1 MKGGY
6 MLKRL
11 ILVITALLL
20 IGATVQAEESIRIL
34 MESVPDTRYIQE
46 LLPQFKAETGIEV
59 EMEVISYIDMH
70 SKLVPQLISPKGSYD
85 AIVVDFYWAGE
96 FTKAGW
102 LMPLDDLVKRDNFD
116 TGVYVPKVMDL
127 VGRVDNTLYMLPFYN
142 YSMAIIYRKDL
153 IEDPKER
160 AAFKS
165 KYGIDLK
172 VPETWDEY
180 WKQVEFFSRDTNN
193 DGKNDMYGTV
203 IQGQRGDC
211 ISMQWSNFLYAQGGQ
226 YNDKD
231 WNPTLNNAAGI
242 SALTAYREAL
252 QKFSPP
258 GSESYCFDE
267 GFNVMAQGKAFSLQ
281 TFNIMFAGFEDPKS
295 SKVVGKVAIT
305 PNPGGGLNGAWGW
318 AIPKSSPNKEAA
330 WKFLKWV
337 ESYEIAKKRAI
348 LGGAPTQTKI
358 FVDPEVVAA
367 RSYYPILGKILAGAQ
382 QFPVFT
388 YTTQLVEEM
397 GRELNLA
404 ATGEKDIKEA
414 LDASAEAFR
423 KLLIKD
429 GKLSK

>member
-1 MKGGY
+1 

-11 ILVITALLL
+11 FLVVTVFLLVGGL
-20 IGATVQAEESIRIL
+20 VQAESIRLL

-46 LLPQFKAETGIEV
+46 LLPQFKAETGIDV
-59 EMEVISYIDMH
+59 DMEVISYIDMH
-70 SKLVPQLISPKGSYD
+70 SKLVPQLVSPKGSYD
-85 AIVVDFYWAGE
+85 AIVVDFYWVGE

-102 LMPLDDLVKRDNFD
+102 LMSLDDLVKRDNFD
-116 TGVYVPKVMDL
+116 TGVYVPKLMEL

-142 YSMAIIYRKDL
+142 YSMAIIYRKDM
-153 IEDPKER
+153 IEDPKEQ
-160 AAFKS
+160 AAFKA
-165 KYGIDLK
+165 KYGMDLK
-172 VPETWDEY
+172 IPETWDEY
-180 WKQVEFFSRDTNN
+180 WKQVEFFSRDTDN
-193 DGKNDMYGTV
+193 DGKTDMFGTV

-211 ISMQWSNFLYAQGGQ
+211 ISMQWSNYLYAQGGQ
-226 YNDKD
+226 YNDSN
-231 WNPTLNNAAGI
+231 WNPTLNSAAGVA
-242 SALTAYREAL
+242 ALTAYREAL

-267 GFNVMAQGKAFSLQ
+267 GFNVLAQGKAFSLQ
-281 TFNIMFAGFEDPKS
+281 TFNIMFAGFEDPES

-337 ESYEIAKKRAI
+337 ESYEIAKKRAL

-404 ATGEKDIKEA
+404 ATGEKDVKEA
-414 LDASAEAFR
+414 LDAAAEAFR

>member
-1 MKGGY
+1 

-11 ILVITALLL
+11 FLVVTVFFL
-20 IGATVQAEESIRIL
+20 IGGLVQAESIRLL

-46 LLPQFKAETGIEV
+46 LLPQFKTETGIDV
-59 EMEVISYIDMH
+59 DMEVISYIDMH
-70 SKLVPQLISPKGSYD
+70 SKLVPQLVSPKGSYD
-85 AIVVDFYWAGE
+85 AIVVDFYWVGE

-116 TGVYVPKVMDL
+116 TGVYVPKLIEL

-142 YSMAIIYRKDL
+142 YSMAIIYRKDM
-153 IEDPKER
+153 IEDPKEQ
-160 AAFKS
+160 AAFKA
-165 KYGIDLK
+165 KYGMDLK
-172 VPETWDEY
+172 IPKTWDEY

-193 DGKNDMYGTV
+193 DGKTDMFGTV

-211 ISMQWSNFLYAQGGQ
+211 ISMQWSNYLYALGGQ
-226 YNDKD
+226 YNDSN
-231 WNPTLNNAAGI
+231 WNPTLNSAAGVA
-242 SALTAYREAL
+242 ALTAYREAL

-267 GFNVMAQGKAFSLQ
+267 GFNVLAQGKAFSLQ
-281 TFNIMFAGFEDPKS
+281 TFNIMFAGFEDPES

-337 ESYEIAKKRAI
+337 ESYEIAKKRAL

-367 RSYYPILGKILAGAQ
+367 RSYYPILGEILAGAQ

-404 ATGEKDIKEA
+404 ATGEKDVKEA

>member
-1 MKGGY
+1 

-11 ILVITALLL
+11 LLMLTALLL
-20 IGATVQAEESIRIL
+20 IGGTVEAKSIRIL

-46 LLPQFKAETGIEV
+46 LLPQFKAESGIDV

-70 SKLVPQLISPKGSYD
+70 SKLVPQLVSPRGSYD
-85 AIVVDFYWAGE
+85 AIVVDFYWVGE

-116 TGVYVPKVMDL
+116 TGIYVPKLIEL

-142 YSMAIIYRKDL
+142 YSMAIIYRKDML
-153 IEDPKER
+153 EDPKEQ
-160 AAFKS
+160 AAFKA
-165 KYGIDLK
+165 KYGMDLK
-172 VPETWDEY
+172 IPKTWDEY
-180 WKQVEFFSRDTNN
+180 WKQVEFFSRDTDN
-193 DGKNDMYGTV
+193 DGKNDIFGTV

-211 ISMQWSNFLYAQGGQ
+211 ISMQWSNYLYSQGGQ
-226 YNDKD
+226 YNDRN
-231 WNPTLNNAAGI
+231 WNPTLNSAAGVA
-242 SALTAYREAL
+242 ALTAYREAL
-252 QKFSPP
+252 QKYSPA

-267 GFNVMAQGKAFSLQ
+267 GFNVLAQGKAFSLQ
-281 TFNIMFAGFEDPKS
+281 TFNIMFAGFEDPES

-318 AIPKSSPNKEAA
+318 AIPKSSPDKEAA
-330 WKFLKWV
+330 WTFLKWV
-337 ESYEIAKKRAI
+337 ESYEIAKKRAL

-367 RSYYPILGKILAGAQ
+367 RSYYPILGEILAGAQ

-404 ATGEKDIKEA
+404 ATGQKDVKEA

>member
-1 MKGGY
+1 M
-6 MLKRL
+6 KRL
-11 ILVITALLL
+11 FLVVTVFLL
-20 IGATVQAEESIRIL
+20 IGGLVQAETIRLL

-46 LLPQFKAETGIEV
+46 LLPQFKAETGIDV
-59 EMEVISYIDMH
+59 DMEVISYIDMH
-70 SKLVPQLISPKGSYD
+70 SKLVPQLVSPKGSYD
-85 AIVVDFYWAGE
+85 AIVVDFYWVGE

-116 TGVYVPKVMDL
+116 VGVYVPKLMEL

-142 YSMAIIYRKDL
+142 YSMAIIYRKDM
-153 IEDPKER
+153 IEDPKEQ
-160 AAFKS
+160 AAFKA
-165 KYGIDLK
+165 KYGMDLK
-172 VPETWDEY
+172 IPQTWDDY
-180 WKQVEFFSRDTNN
+180 WKQVEFFSRDTDN
-193 DGKNDMYGTV
+193 DGKTDMFGTV

-211 ISMQWSNFLYAQGGQ
+211 ISMQWSNYLYAQGGQ
-226 YNDKD
+226 YNDSN
-231 WNPTLNNAAGI
+231 WNPTLNSEAGVR
-242 SALTAYREAL
+242 ALTAYREAL

-267 GFNVMAQGKAFSLQ
+267 GFNVLAQGKAFSLQ
-281 TFNIMFAGFEDPKS
+281 TFNIMFAGFEDPES

-337 ESYEIAKKRAI
+337 ESYEIAKKRAL

-404 ATGEKDIKEA
+404 ATGEKDVKEA

>member
-1 MKGGY
+1 

-11 ILVITALLL
+11 LLVLTVFLL
-20 IGATVQAEESIRIL
+20 IGAIAQAETIRLL

-46 LLPQFKAETGIEV
+46 LLPQFKEATGIDV

-70 SKLVPQLISPKGSYD
+70 SKLVPQLVSPKGSYD
-85 AIVVDFYWAGE
+85 AIVVDFYWVGE

-102 LMPLDDLVKRDNFD
+102 LMPLDDFVKRDSFD
-116 TGVYVPKVMDL
+116 TSVYVPKLMEL

-153 IEDPKER
+153 IEDPKEQ

-165 KYGIDLK
+165 KYGTDLK
-172 VPETWDEY
+172 IPQTWEEY

-193 DGKNDMYGTV
+193 DGKNDMFGTV

-211 ISMQWSNFLYAQGGQ
+211 ISMQWSNYLYSQGGQ
-226 YNDKD
+226 YNDSN
-231 WNPTLNNAAGI
+231 WNPTLNGEAGVK
-242 SALTAYREAL
+242 ALTAYREAL
-252 QKFSPP
+252 EKFSPA

-267 GFNVMAQGKAFSLQ
+267 AFNVMAQGKAFSLQ
-281 TFNIMFAGFEDPKS
+281 TFNIMFAGLEDPKS

-318 AIPKSSPNKEAA
+318 AIPKSSPNKEEA

-337 ESYEIAKKRAI
+337 ESYEIAKKRAL

-367 RSYYPILGKILAGAQ
+367 RSYYPILGEILAGAQ

-404 ATGEKDIKEA
+404 ATGEKDAKEA

-429 GKLSK
+429 GKLAK

>member
-1 MKGGY
+1 M
-6 MLKRL
+6 MKRL
-11 ILVITALLL
+11 FLVVTVFLL
-20 IGATVQAEESIRIL
+20 IGGLVQAETIRLL

-46 LLPQFKAETGIEV
+46 LLPQFKAETGIDV
-59 EMEVISYIDMH
+59 DMEVISYIDMH
-70 SKLVPQLISPKGSYD
+70 SKLVPQLVSPKGSYD
-85 AIVVDFYWAGE
+85 AIVVDFYWVGE

-116 TGVYVPKVMDL
+116 VGVYVPKLMEL

-142 YSMAIIYRKDL
+142 YSMAIIYRKDM
-153 IEDPKER
+153 IEDPKEQ
-160 AAFKS
+160 AAFKA
-165 KYGIDLK
+165 KYGMDLK
-172 VPETWDEY
+172 IPQTWDDY
-180 WKQVEFFSRDTNN
+180 WKQVEFFSRDTDN
-193 DGKNDMYGTV
+193 DGKTDMFGTV

-211 ISMQWSNFLYAQGGQ
+211 ISMQWSNYLYAQGGQ
-226 YNDKD
+226 YNDSN
-231 WNPTLNNAAGI
+231 WNPTLNSEAGVR
-242 SALTAYREAL
+242 ALTAYREAL

-267 GFNVMAQGKAFSLQ
+267 GFNVLAQGKAFSLQ
-281 TFNIMFAGFEDPKS
+281 TFNIMFAGFEDPES

-337 ESYEIAKKRAI
+337 ESYEIAKKRAL

-404 ATGEKDIKEA
+404 ATGEKDVKEA
-414 LDASAEAFR
+414 LDAAAEAFR

-429 GKLSK
+429 GKLAK

>member
-1 MKGGY
+1 M
-6 MLKRL
+6 MKRL
-11 ILVITALLL
+11 FLVVTVFLL
-20 IGATVQAEESIRIL
+20 IGGLVQAETIRLL

-46 LLPQFKAETGIEV
+46 LLPQFKAETGIDV
-59 EMEVISYIDMH
+59 DMEVISYIDMH
-70 SKLVPQLISPKGSYD
+70 SKLVPQLVSPKGSYD
-85 AIVVDFYWAGE
+85 AIVVDFYWVGE

-102 LMPLDDLVKRDNFD
+102 LMSLDDLVKRDNFD
-116 TGVYVPKVMDL
+116 TGVYVPKLIEL

-142 YSMAIIYRKDL
+142 YSMAIIYRKDM
-153 IEDPKER
+153 IEDPKEQ
-160 AAFKS
+160 AAFKA
-165 KYGIDLK
+165 KYGMDLK
-172 VPETWDEY
+172 IPQTWDDY

-193 DGKNDMYGTV
+193 DGKTDMFGTV

-211 ISMQWSNFLYAQGGQ
+211 ISMQWSNYLYAQGGQ
-226 YNDKD
+226 YNDSN
-231 WNPTLNNAAGI
+231 WNPTLNSAAGVA
-242 SALTAYREAL
+242 ALTAYREAL

-267 GFNVMAQGKAFSLQ
+267 GFNVLAQGKAFSLQ
-281 TFNIMFAGFEDPKS
+281 TFNIMFAGFEDPES

-337 ESYEIAKKRAI
+337 ESYEIAKKRAL

-404 ATGEKDIKEA
+404 ATGEKDVKEA
-414 LDASAEAFR
+414 LDAAAEAFR

>member
-1 MKGGY
+1 

-11 ILVITALLL
+11 FLVVTVFLL
-20 IGATVQAEESIRIL
+20 IGGLVQAESIRLL

-46 LLPQFKAETGIEV
+46 LLPQFKAETGIDV
-59 EMEVISYIDMH
+59 DMEVISYIDMH
-70 SKLVPQLISPKGSYD
+70 SKLVPQLVSPKGSYD
-85 AIVVDFYWAGE
+85 AIVVDFYWVGE

-102 LMPLDDLVKRDNFD
+102 LMPLDDLVKRDKFD
-116 TGVYVPKVMDL
+116 IGVYVPKLIEL

-142 YSMAIIYRKDL
+142 YSMAIIYRKDM
-153 IEDPKER
+153 IEDPKEQ
-160 AAFKS
+160 AAFKA
-165 KYGIDLK
+165 KYGMDLK
-172 VPETWDEY
+172 IPKTWDEY

-193 DGKNDMYGTV
+193 DGKTDMFGTV

-211 ISMQWSNFLYAQGGQ
+211 ISMQWSNYLYALGGQ
-226 YNDKD
+226 YNDSN
-231 WNPTLNNAAGI
+231 WNPTLNSAAGVA
-242 SALTAYREAL
+242 ALTAYREAL

-267 GFNVMAQGKAFSLQ
+267 GFNVLAQGKAFSLQ
-281 TFNIMFAGFEDPKS
+281 TFNIMFAGFEDPES

-337 ESYEIAKKRAI
+337 ESYEIAKKRAL

-358 FVDPEVVAA
+358 FVDPDVVAA
-367 RSYYPILGKILAGAQ
+367 RSYYPILGEILAGAQ

-404 ATGEKDIKEA
+404 ATGEKDVKEA

>member
-1 MKGGY
+1 M
-6 MLKRL
+6 MKRL
-11 ILVITALLL
+11 FLVVTVFLL
-20 IGATVQAEESIRIL
+20 IGGLVQAETIRLL

-46 LLPQFKAETGIEV
+46 LLPQFKAETGIDV
-59 EMEVISYIDMH
+59 DMEVISYIDMH
-70 SKLVPQLISPKGSYD
+70 SKLVPQLVSPKGSYD
-85 AIVVDFYWAGE
+85 AIVVDFYWVGE

-102 LMPLDDLVKRDNFD
+102 LMSLDDLVKRDNFD
-116 TGVYVPKVMDL
+116 TGVYVPKLIEL

-142 YSMAIIYRKDL
+142 YSMAIIYRKDM
-153 IEDPKER
+153 IEDPKEQ
-160 AAFKS
+160 AAFKA
-165 KYGIDLK
+165 KYGMDLK
-172 VPETWDEY
+172 IPQTWDDY

-193 DGKNDMYGTV
+193 DGKTDMFGTV

-211 ISMQWSNFLYAQGGQ
+211 ISMQWSNYLYAQGGQ
-226 YNDKD
+226 YNDSN
-231 WNPTLNNAAGI
+231 WNPTLNSAAGVA
-242 SALTAYREAL
+242 ALTAYREAL

-267 GFNVMAQGKAFSLQ
+267 GFNVLAQGKAFSLQ
-281 TFNIMFAGFEDPKS
+281 TFNIMFAGFEDPES

-337 ESYEIAKKRAI
+337 ESYEIAKKRAL

-404 ATGEKDIKEA
+404 ATGEKDVKEA

-429 GKLSK
+429 GKLAK

>member
-1 MKGGY
+1 
-6 MLKRL
+6 
-11 ILVITALLL
+11 
-20 IGATVQAEESIRIL
+20 
-34 MESVPDTRYIQE
+34 
-46 LLPQFKAETGIEV
+46 
-59 EMEVISYIDMH
+59 
-70 SKLVPQLISPKGSYD
+70 
-85 AIVVDFYWAGE
+85 
-96 FTKAGW
+96 
-102 LMPLDDLVKRDNFD
+102 
-116 TGVYVPKVMDL
+116 
-127 VGRVDNTLYMLPFYN
+127 MLPFYN
-142 YSMAIIYRKDL
+142 YSMAIIYRKDM
-153 IEDPKER
+153 IEDPKEQT
-160 AAFKS
+160 AFKA

-172 VPETWDEY
+172 IPETWDEY
-180 WKQVEFFSRDTNN
+180 WKQIEFFSRDTNN
-193 DGKNDMYGTV
+193 DGKTDLFGTV

-211 ISMQWSNFLYAQGGQ
+211 ISMQWSNYLYAYGGQ
-226 YNDKD
+226 YNDSN
-231 WNPTLNNAAGI
+231 WNPTLNSDAGI
-242 SALTAYREAL
+242 AALTAYREAL

-281 TFNIMFAGFEDPKS
+281 TFNIMFAGFEDPES

-337 ESYEIAKKRAI
+337 ESYEIAKKRAL

-404 ATGEKDIKEA
+404 ATGQKDVKEA
-414 LDASAEAFR
+414 LDASAEIFR
-423 KLLIKD
+423 KLLVKD

>member
-1 MKGGY
+1 
-6 MLKRL
+6 
-11 ILVITALLL
+11 
-20 IGATVQAEESIRIL
+20 
-34 MESVPDTRYIQE
+34 
-46 LLPQFKAETGIEV
+46 
-59 EMEVISYIDMH
+59 
-70 SKLVPQLISPKGSYD
+70 
-85 AIVVDFYWAGE
+85 
-96 FTKAGW
+96 
-102 LMPLDDLVKRDNFD
+102 
-116 TGVYVPKVMDL
+116 L

-153 IEDPKER
+153 IEDPKEQ
-160 AAFKS
+160 AAFKA
-165 KYGIDLK
+165 KYGMDLK
-172 VPETWDEY
+172 IPTAWDEY
-180 WKQVEFFSRDTNN
+180 WKQVEFFSRDTDK
-193 DGKNDMYGTV
+193 DGKTDMFGTV

-211 ISMQWSNFLYAQGGQ
+211 ISMQWSNYLYAQGGQ
-226 YNDKD
+226 YNDSN
-231 WNPTLNNAAGI
+231 WNPTLNSDAGVA
-242 SALTAYREAL
+242 ALTAYREAL

-267 GFNVMAQGKAFSLQ
+267 GFNVLAQGKAFSLQ
-281 TFNIMFAGFEDPKS
+281 TFNIMFAGFEDPES

-337 ESYEIAKKRAI
+337 ESYEIAKKRAL

-367 RSYYPILGKILAGAQ
+367 RSYYPILGEILAGAQ

-404 ATGEKDIKEA
+404 ATGEKDVKDA

-429 GKLSK
+429 GKLSQ

>member
-1 MKGGY
+1 
-6 MLKRL
+6 
-11 ILVITALLL
+11 
-20 IGATVQAEESIRIL
+20 

-46 LLPQFKAETGIEV
+46 LLPQFKAETGIDV

-70 SKLVPQLISPKGSYD
+70 SKLVPQLVSPKGSYD
-85 AIVVDFYWAGE
+85 AIVVDFYWVGE

-116 TGVYVPKVMDL
+116 TGIYVPKLMEL

-153 IEDPKER
+153 IEDPKEQ
-160 AAFKS
+160 AAFKA
-165 KYGIDLK
+165 KYGMDLK
-172 VPETWDEY
+172 IPTAWDEY
-180 WKQVEFFSRDTNN
+180 WKQVEFFSRDTDK
-193 DGKNDMYGTV
+193 DGKTDMFGTV

-211 ISMQWSNFLYAQGGQ
+211 ISMQWSNYLYAQGGQ
-226 YNDKD
+226 YNDSN
-231 WNPTLNNAAGI
+231 WNPTLNSDAGVA
-242 SALTAYREAL
+242 ALTAYREAL

-267 GFNVMAQGKAFSLQ
+267 GFNVLAQGKAFSLQ
-281 TFNIMFAGFEDPKS
+281 TFNIMFAGFEDPES

-337 ESYEIAKKRAI
+337 ESYEIAKKRAL

-367 RSYYPILGKILAGAQ
+367 RSYYPILGEILAGAQ

-404 ATGEKDIKEA
+404 ATGEKDVKDA

-429 GKLSK
+429 GKLSQ

>member
-1 MKGGY
+1 

-11 ILVITALLL
+11 ILVVTVFLL
-20 IGATVQAEESIRIL
+20 IGSLVQAKSIRLL

-46 LLPQFKAETGIEV
+46 LLPQFKAETGIDV
-59 EMEVISYIDMH
+59 DMEVISYIDMH

-85 AIVVDFYWAGE
+85 AIVVDFYWVGE

-116 TGVYVPKVMDL
+116 IGVYVPKLIEL

-142 YSMAIIYRKDL
+142 YSMAIIYRKDM
-153 IEDPKER
+153 IEDPKEQ
-160 AAFKS
+160 AAFKA
-165 KYGIDLK
+165 KYGMDLK
-172 VPETWDEY
+172 IPKTWDEY
-180 WKQVEFFSRDTNN
+180 WRQVEFFSRDTNN
-193 DGKNDMYGTV
+193 DGKTDMFGTV

-211 ISMQWSNFLYAQGGQ
+211 ISMQWSNYLYALGGQ
-226 YNDKD
+226 YNDSN
-231 WNPTLNNAAGI
+231 WNPTLNSAAGVA
-242 SALTAYREAL
+242 ALTAYREAL

-267 GFNVMAQGKAFSLQ
+267 GFNVLAQGKAYSLQ
-281 TFNIMFAGFEDPKS
+281 TFNIMFAGFEDPES

-337 ESYEIAKKRAI
+337 ESYEIAKKRAL

-358 FVDPEVVAA
+358 FVDPDVVAA
-367 RSYYPILGKILAGAQ
+367 RSYYPILGEILAGAQ

-404 ATGEKDIKEA
+404 ATGEKDVKEA

>member
-1 MKGGY
+1 

-11 ILVITALLL
+11 FLVLTVFLL
-20 IGATVQAEESIRIL
+20 IGGIVQAESIRLL

-46 LLPQFKAETGIEV
+46 LLPQFKAETGIDV
-59 EMEVISYIDMH
+59 DMEVISYIDMH

-85 AIVVDFYWAGE
+85 AIVVDFYWVGE

-116 TGVYVPKVMDL
+116 VGAYVPKLIEL
-127 VGRVDNTLYMLPFYN
+127 VGRVDDTLYMLPFYN
-142 YSMAIIYRKDL
+142 YSMAIIYRKDM
-153 IEDPKER
+153 IEDPKEQ
-160 AAFKS
+160 AAFKA
-165 KYGIDLK
+165 KYGMDLK
-172 VPETWDEY
+172 IPKTWDEY

-193 DGKNDMYGTV
+193 DGKTDMFGTV

-211 ISMQWSNFLYAQGGQ
+211 ISMQWSNYLYALGGQ
-226 YNDKD
+226 YNDSN
-231 WNPTLNNAAGI
+231 WNPTLNSAAGVA
-242 SALTAYREAL
+242 ALTAYREAL

-267 GFNVMAQGKAFSLQ
+267 GFNVLAQGKAFSLQ
-281 TFNIMFAGFEDPKS
+281 TFNIMFAGFEDPES

-337 ESYEIAKKRAI
+337 ESYEIAKKRAL

-358 FVDPEVVAA
+358 FVDPDVVAA
-367 RSYYPILGKILAGAQ
+367 RSYYPILGEILAGAQ

>member
-1 MKGGY
+1 

-11 ILVITALLL
+11 FLVVTVFLL
-20 IGATVQAEESIRIL
+20 IGGLVQAESIRLL

-46 LLPQFKAETGIEV
+46 LLPQFKAETGIDV
-59 EMEVISYIDMH
+59 DMEVISYIDMH

-85 AIVVDFYWAGE
+85 AIVVDFYWVGE

-116 TGVYVPKVMDL
+116 TGVYVPKLIEL
-127 VGRVDNTLYMLPFYN
+127 VGRVDNNLYMLPFYN
-142 YSMAIIYRKDL
+142 YSMAIIYRKDML
-153 IEDPKER
+153 EDPKEQ
-160 AAFKS
+160 AAFKA
-165 KYGIDLK
+165 KYDMDLK
-172 VPETWDEY
+172 IPKTWDEY

-193 DGKNDMYGTV
+193 DGKTDMFGTV

-211 ISMQWSNFLYAQGGQ
+211 ISMQWSNYLYALGGQ
-226 YNDKD
+226 YNDSN
-231 WNPTLNNAAGI
+231 WNPTLNSAAGVA
-242 SALTAYREAL
+242 ALTAYREAL

-267 GFNVMAQGKAFSLQ
+267 GFNVLAQGKAFSLQ
-281 TFNIMFAGFEDPKS
+281 TFNIMFAGFEDPES

-337 ESYEIAKKRAI
+337 ESYEIAKKRAL

-367 RSYYPILGKILAGAQ
+367 RSYYPILGEILAGAQ

-404 ATGEKDIKEA
+404 ATGEKDVKEA

>member
-1 MKGGY
+1 

-11 ILVITALLL
+11 FLVVTVFLL
-20 IGATVQAEESIRIL
+20 IGGLVQAESIRLL

-46 LLPQFKAETGIEV
+46 LLPQFKAETGIDV
-59 EMEVISYIDMH
+59 DMEVISYIDMH
-70 SKLVPQLISPKGSYD
+70 SKLVPQLVSPKGSYD
-85 AIVVDFYWAGE
+85 AIVVDFYWVGE

-102 LMPLDDLVKRDNFD
+102 LMPLDDLVKRDKFD
-116 TGVYVPKVMDL
+116 IGVYVPKLIEL

-142 YSMAIIYRKDL
+142 YSMAIIYRKDM
-153 IEDPKER
+153 IEDPKEQ
-160 AAFKS
+160 AAFKA
-165 KYGIDLK
+165 KYGMDLK
-172 VPETWDEY
+172 IPQTWDEY

-193 DGKNDMYGTV
+193 DGKTDMFGTV

-211 ISMQWSNFLYAQGGQ
+211 ISMQWSNYLYALGGQ
-226 YNDKD
+226 YNDSN
-231 WNPTLNNAAGI
+231 WNPTLNSAAGVA
-242 SALTAYREAL
+242 ALTAYREAL

-267 GFNVMAQGKAFSLQ
+267 GFNVLAQGKAFSLQ
-281 TFNIMFAGFEDPKS
+281 TFNIMFAGFEDPES

-337 ESYEIAKKRAI
+337 ESYEIAKKRAL

-367 RSYYPILGKILAGAQ
+367 RSYYPILGEILAGAQ

-404 ATGEKDIKEA
+404 ATGEKDVKEA

-429 GKLSK
+429 GKLAK

>member
-1 MKGGY
+1 M
-6 MLKRL
+6 MKRL
-11 ILVITALLL
+11 LLVLTVFLL
-20 IGATVQAEESIRIL
+20 IGGIAQAKSIRLL

-46 LLPQFKAETGIEV
+46 LLPQFKAETGIDV

-70 SKLVPQLISPKGSYD
+70 SKLVPQLISPRGSYD
-85 AIVVDFYWAGE
+85 AIVVDFYWVGE

-102 LMPLDDLVKRDNFD
+102 LMPLDDMVKRDNFD
-116 TGVYVPKVMDL
+116 TGVYVPKLMDL

-142 YSMAIIYRKDL
+142 YSMAVIYRKDM
-153 IEDPKER
+153 IEDPKEQ
-160 AAFKS
+160 AAFKA
-165 KYGIDLK
+165 KYGMDLN

-180 WKQVEFFSRDTNN
+180 WKQVEFFSRDTNS
-193 DGKNDMYGTV
+193 DGKTDMFGTV

-211 ISMQWSNFLYAQGGQ
+211 ISMQWSNYLYSQGGQ
-226 YNDKD
+226 YNDAN
-231 WNPTLNNAAGI
+231 WNPTLNSAAGVR
-242 SALTAYREAL
+242 AMNAYREAL
-252 QKFSPP
+252 EKYSPA

-267 GFNVMAQGKAFSLQ
+267 AFNVMAQGKAFSLQ
-281 TFNIMFAGFEDPKS
+281 TFNIMFAGFEDPES
-295 SKVVGKVAIT
+295 SKVVGKVGIT

-318 AIPKSSPNKEAA
+318 AIPKSSPNKEDA

-337 ESYEIAKKRAI
+337 ESYEIAKKRAL

-388 YTTQLVEEM
+388 YTGQLVEEM

-404 ATGEKDIKEA
+404 ATGEKDVKEA

>member
-1 MKGGY
+1 

-11 ILVITALLL
+11 FLVVTVFLL
-20 IGATVQAEESIRIL
+20 IGGLVQAESIRLL

-46 LLPQFKAETGIEV
+46 LLPQFKAETGIDV
-59 EMEVISYIDMH
+59 DMEVISYIDMH

-85 AIVVDFYWAGE
+85 AIVVDFYWVGE

-116 TGVYVPKVMDL
+116 TGVYVPKLIEL
-127 VGRVDNTLYMLPFYN
+127 VGRVDNNLYMLPFYN
-142 YSMAIIYRKDL
+142 YSMAIIYRKDM
-153 IEDPKER
+153 IEDPKEQ
-160 AAFKS
+160 AAFKA
-165 KYGIDLK
+165 KYDMDLEIPK
-172 VPETWDEY
+172 TWDEY

-193 DGKNDMYGTV
+193 DGKTDMFGTV

-211 ISMQWSNFLYAQGGQ
+211 ISMQWSNYLYALGGQ
-226 YNDKD
+226 YNDSN
-231 WNPTLNNAAGI
+231 WNPTLNSAAGVA
-242 SALTAYREAL
+242 ALTAYREAL

-267 GFNVMAQGKAFSLQ
+267 GFNVLAQGKAFSLQ
-281 TFNIMFAGFEDPKS
+281 TFNIMFAGFEDPES

-337 ESYEIAKKRAI
+337 ESYEIAKKRAL

-358 FVDPEVVAA
+358 FVDPDVVAA
-367 RSYYPILGKILAGAQ
+367 RSYYPILGEILAGAQ

>member
-1 MKGGY
+1 

-11 ILVITALLL
+11 LSVLTVFLL
-20 IGATVQAEESIRIL
+20 IGAVAQAKTIRLL

-46 LLPQFKAETGIEV
+46 LLPQFKEETDIDV

-70 SKLVPQLISPKGSYD
+70 SKLVPQLVSPKGSYD
-85 AIVVDFYWAGE
+85 AIVVDFYWVGE

-116 TGVYVPKVMDL
+116 TGVYVPKLMEL

-153 IEDPKER
+153 IEDPKEQ
-160 AAFKS
+160 AAFKAT
-165 KYGIDLK
+165 YGMDLK
-172 VPETWDEY
+172 IPQTWDEY
-180 WKQVEFFSRDTNN
+180 WKQVEFFSRDTDN
-193 DGKNDMYGTV
+193 DGKKDMFGTV
-203 IQGQRGDC
+203 IQGQRGGC
-211 ISMQWSNFLYAQGGQ
+211 ISMQWSNYLYSQGGQ
-226 YNDKD
+226 YNDSN
-231 WNPTLNNAAGI
+231 WNPTLNSEAGVK
-242 SALTAYREAL
+242 ALTAYREAL
-252 QKFSPP
+252 EKYSPA

-267 GFNVMAQGKAFSLQ
+267 AFNVMAQGKAFSLQ
-281 TFNIMFAGFEDPKS
+281 TFNIMFAGLEDPKS
-295 SKVVGKVAIT
+295 SKVIGKVAIT

-318 AIPKSSPNKEAA
+318 AIPKSSPNKEDA
-330 WKFLKWV
+330 WTFLKWV
-337 ESYEIAKKRAI
+337 ESYEIAKKRAL

-367 RSYYPILGKILAGAQ
+367 RSYYPILGEILAGAQ

-404 ATGEKDIKEA
+404 ATGEKDAKEA
-414 LDASAEAFR
+414 LDASAAAFR

-429 GKLSK
+429 GKLAQ

>member
-1 MKGGY
+1 

-11 ILVITALLL
+11 FLTITVFLL
-20 IGATVQAEESIRIL
+20 IGGIAQAKNIRLL

-46 LLPQFKAETGIEV
+46 LLPQFKAETGIDV
-59 EMEVISYIDMH
+59 QMEVISYIDMH
-70 SKLVPQLISPKGSYD
+70 SKLVPQLVSPRGSYD
-85 AIVVDFYWAGE
+85 AIVVDFYWVGE

-102 LMPLDDLVKRDNFD
+102 LMPLDELVKRDNFD
-116 TGVYVPKVMDL
+116 TGVYVPKLMDL
-127 VGRVDNTLYMLPFYN
+127 VGRVDNILYMLPFYN
-142 YSMAIIYRKDL
+142 YSMAVIYRKDL
-153 IEDPKER
+153 IEDPKEQ
-160 AAFKS
+160 AAFKA

-172 VPETWDEY
+172 IPQTWDEY

-193 DGKNDMYGTV
+193 DGQKDLFGTV

-211 ISMQWSNFLYAQGGQ
+211 ISMQWSNYLYSQGGQ
-226 YNDKD
+226 YNDSN
-231 WNPTLNNAAGI
+231 WTPTLNSDAGVR
-242 SALTAYREAL
+242 ALNAYREAL
-252 QKFSPP
+252 EKFSPA

-267 GFNVMAQGKAFSLQ
+267 AFNVMAQGKAYSLQ
-281 TFNIMFAGFEDPKS
+281 TFNIMFAGFEDPNS

-318 AIPKSSPNKEAA
+318 AIPKSSPNKEDA
-330 WKFLKWV
+330 WTFLKWV
-337 ESYEIAKKRAI
+337 ESYEIAKKRAL

-367 RSYYPILGKILAGAQ
+367 RSYYPILGEILAGAQ

-388 YTTQLVEEM
+388 YTGQLVEEM

-404 ATGEKDIKEA
+404 ATGQKDVKQA
-414 LDASAEAFR
+414 LDASADAFR

-429 GKLSK
+429 GKLPK